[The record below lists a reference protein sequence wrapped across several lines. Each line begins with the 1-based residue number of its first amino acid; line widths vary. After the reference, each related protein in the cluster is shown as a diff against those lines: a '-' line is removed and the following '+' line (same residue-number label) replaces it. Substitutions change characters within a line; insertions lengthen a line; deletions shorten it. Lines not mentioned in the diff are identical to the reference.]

1 MCNSTAHK
9 SCETLHACKED
20 ADDLMGELNFAQLVM
35 EITAPLSQ
43 HGPIAGYDFI
53 VDNGDD
59 EDEPDEVSGDSN
71 SSEDG
76 EAVPATHS

>member
-1 MCNSTAHK
+1 
-9 SCETLHACKED
+9 
-20 ADDLMGELNFAQLVM
+20 M

-59 EDEPDEVSGDSN
+59 QDEPDEVSGDSN
-71 SSEDG
+71 SGEDG